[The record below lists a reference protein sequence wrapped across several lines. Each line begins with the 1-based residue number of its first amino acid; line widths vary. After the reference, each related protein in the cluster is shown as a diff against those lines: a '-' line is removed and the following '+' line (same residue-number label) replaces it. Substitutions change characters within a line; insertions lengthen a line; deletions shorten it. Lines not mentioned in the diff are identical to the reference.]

1 MRSILDTRPKGAPGR
16 DKPVPYGRCSLRVRD
31 PIRGTTDMK
40 VLVTGGAGYIGSH
53 TTIELLKA
61 GHEVVV
67 LDNLSNSVCH
77 AVEAIRSL
85 AKNDVPFVEGDVRD
99 AKCLDT
105 VLSEAGFDAV
115 FHFAA
120 LKAVGES
127 TVEPLRYY
135 DNNVTG
141 TTCLVNRMA
150 AHAIK
155 TLVFSS
161 SASVYGNP
169 SSMPIGET
177 CPPDPQSPYAR
188 TKLVIENLLR
198 DLQAA
203 DPEWRISIL
212 RYFNAVGAHPSGAIG
227 EDPAGIPNNL
237 LPFVAQV
244 AVGRRERLNVFGD
257 DYPTPDGTGI
267 RDYLHV
273 VDLARGHIKAFEHL
287 AVNRGISVHNL
298 GTGVGHSVLE
308 VVRAF
313 ERACGRPIPYRAVD
327 RRDGDVGLSYA
338 DPTKARDEL
347 GWTAEYDLARI
358 CEDLWRWQSTH
369 PHGFRGQRA

>member
-1 MRSILDTRPKGAPGR
+1 M
-16 DKPVPYGRCSLRVRD
+16 
-31 PIRGTTDMK
+31 
-40 VLVTGGAGYIGSH
+40 
-53 TTIELLKA
+53 
-61 GHEVVV
+61 
-67 LDNLSNSVCH
+67 LDNLSNSVH
-77 AVEAIRSL
+77 EAVEAIRSL
-85 AKNDVPFVEGDVRD
+85 AKNDVSFVEGDVRD
-99 AKCLDT
+99 ANGLETLFSDG
-105 VLSEAGFDAV
+105 GFDAV

-135 DNNVTG
+135 DNNVIG
-141 TTCLVNRMA
+141 TTCLLNRMA
-150 AHAIK
+150 VHGIK

-169 SSMPIGET
+169 TSMPISEA

-188 TKLVIENLLR
+188 TKQIIESVLR
-198 DLQAA
+198 DLHAS
-203 DPEWRISIL
+203 DPDWHISIL

-227 EDPAGIPNNL
+227 EDPAGVPNNL

-257 DYPTPDGTGI
+257 GYPTPDGTGI

-273 VDLARGHIKAFEHL
+273 VDLARAHIKAFENL
-287 AVNRGISVHNL
+287 VTNGGLSVHNL
-298 GTGVGHSVLE
+298 GTGKGHSVLE

-313 ERACGRPIPYRAVD
+313 EQACGRPIPYRIAA
-327 RRDGDVGLSYA
+327 RRDGDVVVSYA

-347 GWTAEYDLARI
+347 GWTTEYDLARI

-369 PHGFRGQRA
+369 PHGFRGQ